1 MEHLRKKGYFENF
14 KSEYLFDDS
23 SERYCNQNDGLE
35 SISKKEILDWVNDAL
50 NGCPLSEKSA
60 FSLFYYSGFSGKE
73 ASVVM
78 KISEDNFYM
87 KLKAARDR
95 IRSALRKRGVLV

>member
-1 MEHLRKKGYFENF
+1 
-14 KSEYLFDDS
+14 
-23 SERYCNQNDGLE
+23 
-35 SISKKEILDWVNDAL
+35 L
-50 NGCPLSEKSA
+50 NGSPLSEKTA

-73 ASVVM
+73 AAEAM

-95 IRSALRKRGVLV
+95 IRTGLKKKGVVV